1 MLIAEGQQRLKPHP
15 SPPRQH
21 RPQRRPQR
29 HPQRWPRVAARV
41 AHPAASVAK
50 RFVAFSKA
58 LEQLLGRKVD
68 LMTDHLIDNPVL
80 RVAVD
85 ATRITRHDESPA
97 EEIG

>member
-1 MLIAEGQQRLKPHP
+1 MLIAEGKQRLKPHP
-15 SPPRQH
+15 SPPR
-21 RPQRRPQR
+21 RPQRRPRR
-29 HPQRWPRVAARV
+29 HPGVAARV
-41 AHPAASVAK
+41 AHLAASMAE

>member
-15 SPPRQH
+15 SPSRHH

-29 HPQRWPRVAARV
+29 HPRVAARV
-41 AHPAASVAK
+41 AHLAASMAK
-50 RFVAFSKA
+50 RFVAFGKA

-85 ATRITRHDESPA
+85 AMRITRHDESPA

>member
-15 SPPRQH
+15 SPP
-21 RPQRRPQR
+21 PQRRPQR
-29 HPQRWPRVAARV
+29 HPRVAARV

-68 LMTDHLIDNPVL
+68 LMTDHLIDNPFL

-97 EEIG
+97 EEMG